1 MTSLMKTVIA
11 AAMGLGMIASLAAPA
26 SANDTGAFLGGLA
39 VGAIAG
45 AAIAGG
51 AAAPPPPPVDYRRR
65 VYEEPVFYQ
74 RHCWYEAEPV
84 YNAAGYEVGTQT
96 IKRCR

>member
-1 MTSLMKTVIA
+1 MTGLMKVVIA
-11 AAMGLGMIASLAAPA
+11 AAMSLGMTASLAAPA

-39 VGAIAG
+39 VGAFAG

-51 AAAPPPPPVDYRRR
+51 AAPPPPPAAYRGR
-65 VYEEPVFYQ
+65 VYDEPVFYQ